1 MSNPRRKNPK
11 SLPRLP
17 PSAFTPPNATP
28 GDSFPLV
35 PGSNTAHPP
44 KIIDANL
51 VIANDDINL
60 TRWLRE
66 AGPNLSERIAG
77 VVLTLSGSEQDKI
90 KDMQASNYPRDRSY
104 PDLFYLV

>member
-1 MSNPRRKNPK
+1 MNNPRRKNPK

-17 PSAFTPPNATP
+17 LSAFTPPNATP

-51 VIANDDINL
+51 IIANEDINL
-60 TRWLRE
+60 TRWFRE

-77 VVLTLSGSEQDKI
+77 VVLTLPGSKL
-90 KDMQASNYPRDRSY
+90 KDMQASNCPRDRPY
-104 PDLFYLV
+104 PDPFYLV